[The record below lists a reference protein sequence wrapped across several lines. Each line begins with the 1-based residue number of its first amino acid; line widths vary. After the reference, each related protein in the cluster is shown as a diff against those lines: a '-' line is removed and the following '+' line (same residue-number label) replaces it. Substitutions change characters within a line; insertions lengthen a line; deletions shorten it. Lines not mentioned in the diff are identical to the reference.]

1 MLSSQK
7 FVRRHMAMKKKKKVS
22 EEIKRDMCPKPQ
34 KERARGNKKGH
45 VSGTSKKKGQVP
57 NSRISHIAMCL

>member
-7 FVRRHMAMKKKKKVS
+7 FVRRHMAMKKKKKAS

-34 KERARGNKKGH
+34 KERSRGNKKGH
-45 VSGTSKKKGQVP
+45 VSGTSKKNGQVP